1 MITDDQSARV
11 DGLSWLSKATLDII
25 GLAGL
30 LMCSRISGQVELMP
44 PRTLQVST
52 INLTLWT

>member
-1 MITDDQSARV
+1 MPTQLRDVWTDMIADGRATDI

-30 LMCSRISGQVELMP
+30 LTPS
-44 PRTLQVST
+44 
-52 INLTLWT
+52 